1 MQRRTKII
9 CTLGPAT
16 QTREEIAALIVAGM
30 NIARINFSH
39 GTQEEHAQTIQN
51 VRNAARD
58 ARKTIAVLQDLQG
71 PKIRVGKL
79 NDGQVELVPGRKLII
94 TTEDLIGTS
103 EKISTTY
110 EHFASDVKAGQM
122 ILLDDGLMKLHVESI
137 KGKEVITTVID
148 GGTLHEHK
156 GINLPATVLSTP
168 CLTNKDI
175 DDLQF
180 GIEQGVDLIALSFV
194 RSPKDIEGLRQKV
207 AALGAST
214 PLIAKI
220 EKPEAMSC
228 IDEIIRVSDGI
239 MVARGDLG
247 VEIPPQDVPMI
258 QKLIIRK
265 CNDAG
270 VPVITATQML
280 ESMVHNPRPTRAE
293 ASDVANAVLDGT
305 DAVMLSEETSV
316 GEHPVEAVQMMSD
329 VCAQAEKPH
338 LHERQLWNAGETHP
352 MPAERA
358 IAHSACV
365 LAERLH
371 AQAILSLT
379 HSGTTARLI
388 SRERPSVPVIGV
400 TTTEA
405 IARRMCLYWGV
416 ESMLID
422 EFRDTDSALETMRK
436 AAIEQGFVRSGD
448 TAILSGGHPLTE
460 KARTNFIKV
469 AIV

>member
-1 MQRRTKII
+1 MRRTKII

-16 QTREEIAALIVAGM
+16 QSREQIAALINAGM

-39 GTQEEHAQTIQN
+39 GTRDEHAQTIQN
-51 VRNAARD
+51 VRSAANEM
-58 ARKTIAVLQDLQG
+58 RKTVAILQDLQG
-71 PKIRVGKL
+71 PKIRVGEL
-79 NDGQVELVPGRKLII
+79 SGGEIQLVPGKKLTI
-94 TTEDLIGTS
+94 TTESISGTS

-110 EHFASDVKAGQM
+110 KNFPADVKVGQM
-122 ILLDDGLMKLHVESI
+122 ILLDDGLMKLRVESV
-137 KGKEVITTVID
+137 KGNEIVTTVMD
-148 GGTLHEHK
+148 GGILREHK
-156 GINLPATVLSTP
+156 GINLPSTVLSTP
-168 CLTNKDI
+168 SLTEKDI
-175 DDLQF
+175 EDLQF

-194 RSPKDIEGLRQKV
+194 RSPNDMDDLRKKV
-207 AALGAST
+207 TVLGSSAL
-214 PLIAKI
+214 LIAKI
-220 EKPEAMSC
+220 EKPEAMKC
-228 IDEIIRVSDGI
+228 IDDIIRASDGV

-316 GEHPVEAVQMMSD
+316 GEHPIEAVQMMAD
-329 VCAQAEKPH
+329 VCEQAEKS
-338 LHERQLWNAGETHP
+338 ERGIRIVGNDHP
-352 MPAERA
+352 LPAERA

-371 AQAILSLT
+371 ATAILSLT

-388 SRERPSVPVIGV
+388 SRERPAVPVIGV
-400 TTTEA
+400 TTTEEV
-405 IARRMCLYWGV
+405 ARRMCLYWGV
-416 ESMLID
+416 ESLRIS
-422 EFRDTDSALETMRK
+422 EFRDTDSTLETMQK
-436 AAIEQGFVRSGD
+436 SALEQGIIHSGD
-448 TAILSGGHPLTE
+448 NVILTGGHPLTK
-460 KARTNFIKV
+460 KAKTNFVKV
-469 AIV
+469 SVI

>member
-9 CTLGPAT
+9 CTLGPAA
-16 QTREEIAALIVAGM
+16 QTREQIGALITAGM

-51 VRNAARD
+51 VRAAARD
-58 ARKTIAVLQDLQG
+58 AHKTIAILQDLQG

-79 NDGQVELVPGRKLII
+79 SGGQVELVPGRDLII
-94 TTEDLIGTS
+94 TTEDITGTS

-110 EHFASDVKAGQM
+110 EHFARDVKAGQT
-122 ILLDDGLMKLHVESI
+122 ILLDDGLMKLRVESI
-137 KGKEVITTVID
+137 KGKEVTTTVID

-156 GINLPATVLSTP
+156 GINLPSTALSAP
-168 CLTNKDI
+168 SLTEKDI
-175 DDLQF
+175 DDLKF
-180 GIEQGVDLIALSFV
+180 GVGQGVDFIALSFV
-194 RSPKDIEGLRQKV
+194 RSAKDMDDLRKRITS
-207 AALGAST
+207 LGASV
-214 PLIAKI
+214 PIIAKI
-220 EKPEAMSC
+220 EKPEAIAC
-228 IDEIIRVSDGI
+228 IDEVVHASDGV

-247 VEIPPQDVPMI
+247 VELPPQDVPML
-258 QKLIIRK
+258 QKMIVRK

-316 GEHPVEAVQMMSD
+316 GEHPIESVQMMAD
-329 VCAQAEKPH
+329 VCEQAEKAH
-338 LHERQLWNAGETHP
+338 RYEQKLWIPGDTHP
-352 MPAERA
+352 MPSERA

-371 AQAILSLT
+371 ARAILSLT

-400 TTTEA
+400 TTTEI

-422 EFRDTDSALETMRK
+422 EFRDTDSALE
-436 AAIEQGFVRSGD
+436 
-448 TAILSGGHPLTE
+448 
-460 KARTNFIKV
+460 
-469 AIV
+469 